1 MLALANYGSPERIE
15 MSRRFEY
22 ARVTAEEFSEALSDI
37 GMPPL
42 AFGRIFGFEEKRIRQ
57 WMSGEQDIPIWVPV
71 VMAVLQ
77 NVPGAI
83 PEARQ
88 AAAEIIVRDNFR
100 PQDGEF
106 PYLAKGEVDAD

>member
-1 MLALANYGSPERIE
+1 MLASANYGSPERIE

-22 ARVTAEEFSEALSDI
+22 SRMTAIQFSQALKEID
-37 GMPPL
+37 MPAL
-42 AFGRIFGFEEKRIRQ
+42 AFARIFGFEEKR
-57 WMSGEQDIPIWVPV
+57 IWVPV

-88 AAAEIIVRDNFR
+88 AAAEMIVRDNFR

-106 PYLAKGEVDAD
+106 PYLAKGEADAD